1 MVNNNNR
8 WPFLKGSNWEALT
21 GSRKILKFDTA
32 VMFSIKPLHV
42 LYDLHFPPYINAV
55 ALLKSFWSYLLC
67 HWRRRKQYQDFLS
80 WSFSNWVNKSHSGH
94 WTTIEKLMFQV
105 QTLCQSEPLW
115 WLVVGW
121 ISKHQLLY
129 LATAANLP
137 LQLSLWNQIVV
148 SQSSSWHDTLES
160 FEANLFIHLVSF
172 DPAIA
177 IFYKCILDIIKF

>member
-1 MVNNNNR
+1 MC
-8 WPFLKGSNWEALT
+8 
-21 GSRKILKFDTA
+21 
-32 VMFSIKPLHV
+32 SIKPLHV

-55 ALLKSFWSYLLC
+55 ASIKSFWSYLLC

-80 WSFSNWVNKSHSGH
+80 WSFSNWVNKSHSGP
-94 WTTIEKLMFQV
+94 WRTIEKLMFQV
-105 QTLCQSEPLW
+105 QTLCQSELLW
-115 WLVVGW
+115 WLAVGW

-177 IFYKCILDIIKF
+177 IFYKCILEIIKF